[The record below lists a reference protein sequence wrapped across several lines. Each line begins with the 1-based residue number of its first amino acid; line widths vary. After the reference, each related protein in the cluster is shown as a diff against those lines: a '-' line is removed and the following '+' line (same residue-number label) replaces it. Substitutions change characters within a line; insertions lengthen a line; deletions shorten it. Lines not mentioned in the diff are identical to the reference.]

1 MLAEFDGR
9 EVAYGFGELDELVL
23 AYATTIHK
31 SQGSEYPVVV
41 IPLTTQYYP
50 MLRRN
55 LLYTGVTRGRQL
67 VVIVGDRR
75 AIGIGSRRS
84 FAPTL
89 VEARG
94 VARSRP
100 TDQAEAT
107 VSFAIIRG
115 NNGRRHGVDAEVEV
129 DVAVGSESV
138 EIAVDAIH
146 DQTPSD
152 KRRFATI
159 L

>member
-1 MLAEFDGR
+1 
-9 EVAYGFGELDELVL
+9 
-23 AYATTIHK
+23 
-31 SQGSEYPVVV
+31 
-41 IPLTTQYYP
+41 

-75 AIGIGSRRS
+75 AIGIAVRGGHSLRRWS
-84 FAPTL
+84 KL
-89 VEARG
+89 EEL
-94 VARSRP
+94 ARSRP

-129 DVAVGSESV
+129 DVAVGSETV
-138 EIAVDAIH
+138 EIAVDAKH